1 MDPLSRRRMLEFL
14 GAAAGSAALPD
25 APARGQAFA
34 LPAPPARPYTPPK
47 RPVTCVILG
56 HGGRGSTYA
65 GFARELPQEWK
76 VIGVAEPIDYRREA
90 CVKAHAI
97 PPENVFTTWE
107 HVFER
112 PRLADV
118 AVITTQDAMHLGPA
132 LAALDRGY
140 DLLLEKPIA
149 QSWEECRQIYR
160 RVQATGAIVAVG
172 HVLRYAPYY
181 VQLRHVIASGL
192 IGDVVSVQHLEPIG
206 DVHMSHSY
214 VRGPWRSKAE
224 STPMIVSKSCHD
236 LDVLRWWIDRPCTRL
251 SAFGGLAKF
260 RASQAPPGAP
270 AYCSD
275 GCPAEATCHYQA
287 ARVYVRERL
296 FSAHH
301 VVTPDRSPDGILAA
315 LRRGPFGRCVYRCD
329 NDAPDHMV
337 TNLEFEGGVTAAFS
351 IEGCVSYQGRRSR
364 VLGTKGDIVGDE
376 RAMEVTL
383 FEGGRAGW
391 DVTQAADDLGGHG
404 GGDVRLV
411 RDLVQAVSQ
420 RRQDLIPTTLQAS
433 MESHLMGFLAEESR
447 VTGGAV
453 RAVSLDL

>member
-1 MDPLSRRRMLEFL
+1 MDPLSRRQVLEIL
-14 GAAAGSAALPD
+14 GVAAGAATI
-25 APARGQAFA
+25 PASPVRAQTFV
-34 LPAPPARPYTPPK
+34 LPAPPARPYSPPE
-47 RPVTCVILG
+47 RPVTCVIIG
-56 HGGRGSTYA
+56 HGGRGSTYS
-65 GFARELPQEWK
+65 GFALQIPQEWK
-76 VIGVAEPIDYRREA
+76 VVGVAEPLDYRRDA
-90 CVKAHAI
+90 CVAAHGIAK
-97 PPENVFTTWE
+97 ENVFTSWE

-112 PRLADV
+112 PKLADV
-118 AVITTQDAMHLGPA
+118 AVITTQDAMHLAPA

-149 QSWEECRQIYR
+149 QSWEECRRIYR
-160 RVQATGAIVAVG
+160 KVRTTGAIVAVC

-181 VQLRHVIASGL
+181 VQLRHVVASGL

-214 VRGPWRSKAE
+214 VRGPWRNKAE
-224 STPMIVSKSCHD
+224 STPMILSKSCHD
-236 LDVLRWWIDRPCTRL
+236 LDVLRWWVGRPCTRV

-260 RASQAPPGAP
+260 RAAQAPAGAP
-270 AYCSD
+270 PFCLD
-275 GCPAEATCHYQA
+275 GCPEEATCHYHA
-287 ARVYVRERL
+287 ARVYVREKL

-301 VVTPDRSPDGILAA
+301 VVTPDRSPEGILAA

-337 TNLEFEGGVTAAFS
+337 TNLEFEGGTTAAFS
-351 IEGCVSYQGRRSR
+351 IEGCVSYQGRRTR

-383 FEGGRAGW
+383 FEGGRTTW

-404 GGDVRLV
+404 GGDVRMV

-433 MESHLMGFLAEESR
+433 LESHLMGFLAEESR
-447 VTGGAV
+447 VAGGAV
-453 RAVSLDL
+453 RTVTLDL

>member
-1 MDPLSRRRMLEFL
+1 MDPLSRRQLLEIL
-14 GAAAGSAALPD
+14 GVAAGTATIPASSAK
-25 APARGQAFA
+25 GQTFA
-34 LPAPPARPYTPPK
+34 LPAPPARPYTPPP
-47 RPVTCVILG
+47 RPATCVIVG
-56 HGGRGSTYA
+56 HGGRGSTYS
-65 GFARELPQEWK
+65 GFALQIPKEWK
-76 VIGVAEPIDYRREA
+76 VVAVAEPIDYRRDA
-90 CVKAHAI
+90 CVVAHSI
-97 PPENVFTTWE
+97 PRENAFTTWE

-112 PRLADV
+112 PKLADV
-118 AVITTQDAMHLGPA
+118 AVVTTQDAMHLGPA

-149 QSWEECRQIYR
+149 QSWEECRQIYGK
-160 RVQATGAIVAVG
+160 VQATGAIVAVG

-181 VQLRHVIASGL
+181 VQLRHVIASGT

-214 VRGPWRSKAE
+214 VRGPWRRKAE

-236 LDVLRWWIDRPCTRL
+236 LDVLRWWVGRPCTRL

-260 RASQAPPGAP
+260 QASRAPDGAP

-275 GCPAEATCHYQA
+275 GCPAAATCRYDA
-287 ARVYVRERL
+287 ARVYVREKL

-301 VVTPDRSPDGILAA
+301 VVTPDRSPKGILAA
-315 LRRGPFGRCVYRCD
+315 LQHGQFGRCVYRCD

-364 VLGTKGDIVGDE
+364 VLGTKGDVVGDE

-383 FEGGRAGW
+383 FEGGRATW

-411 RDLVQAVSQ
+411 RDLVQAVAQ

-447 VTGGAV
+447 VAGGAV
-453 RAVSLDL
+453 RTVALDL